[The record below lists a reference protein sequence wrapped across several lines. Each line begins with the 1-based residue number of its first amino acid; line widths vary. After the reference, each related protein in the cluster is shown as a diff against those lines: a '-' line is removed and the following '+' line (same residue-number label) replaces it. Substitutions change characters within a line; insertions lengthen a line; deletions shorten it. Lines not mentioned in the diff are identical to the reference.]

1 MGKERKVSILFGAV
15 GIIAI
20 IFAIFAYNG
29 RVTDTGVSV
38 EIRETRVKE
47 LKDSIEAL
55 RMEIASFKK
64 RVDSLNS
71 ERDRIRVQIKKIL
84 IENEKVD
91 RVLANGDWDAN
102 IRFLSDFLSKEDT
115 LGKRHHPR
123 NN

>member
-38 EIRETRVKE
+38 EIREARVKE

-55 RMEIASFKK
+55 SMEIASFKK

-71 ERDRIRVQIKKIL
+71 ERDKIRVQIKKI